1 MSLPVTPPTEA
12 PFLQYICNAC
22 GWIYDEAKGDPDS
35 GLAPGT
41 RFEDIP
47 DDWACPLCQVTKA
60 DFSPYTPPSSPAGGC
75 APRPATAAP
84 RAGGKAAPG
93 VVIVGG
99 GRAGWAMA
107 EALRGLDET
116 LPITLVS
123 ACAADV
129 YDKPLLSVALAKRL
143 AVSSLV
149 RETGAQAA
157 ARLGVRLMA
166 QTQATLV
173 NPRAMTLTTT
183 RGTLPFAELVLA
195 HGAQVAL
202 PPTLP
207 ADLCWRINHLDAY
220 LRLRQCLGLPD
231 TGTLPD
237 ASGGLQP
244 RGVAPHVAIV
254 GAGLIGSELANDLA
268 LAGCRITL
276 IDPMP
281 EPLARWSAQ
290 AAGRTALDAW
300 KDLPIRFIGGTGVDA
315 MESTESGGK
324 RLTLDSGETL
334 LADQVIAATG
344 LVTPHRL
351 ATSAGLAWAHGIAV
365 DGTTLATSHPRIHA
379 LGDCITIDGQASR
392 YIEPIGRQAAT
403 IAAKIAA
410 RRQGAALDACPVPY
424 EVRPTMVRVKTTS
437 CPMTLAG

>member
-1 MSLPVTPPTEA
+1 MSPTAAPTPET
-12 PFLQYICNAC
+12 PFRQYICNAC

-41 RFEDIP
+41 RYEDIP

-60 DFSPYTPPSSPAGGC
+60 DFSPYTPPSRPAGGC
-75 APRPATAAP
+75 APRPAAAAAP
-84 RAGGKAAPG
+84 RVAGKAAPG

-99 GRAGWAMA
+99 GRAGWAVA
-107 EALRGLDET
+107 EALRALDDT
-116 LPITLVS
+116 LPITMVS

-129 YDKPLLSVALAKRL
+129 YDKPLLSVAVAKHL
-143 AVSSLV
+143 PASTLV

-166 QTQATLV
+166 QTQATQV
-173 NPRAMTLTTT
+173 NPRALTLSTT

-202 PPTLP
+202 PPSLP
-207 ADLCWRINHLDAY
+207 AELCWRINHLDAY
-220 LRLRQCLGLPD
+220 LRLRQSLGLPD
-231 TGTLPD
+231 TGALPE
-237 ASGGLQP
+237 
-244 RGVAPHVAIV
+244 GVAPHVAIV

-268 LAGCRITL
+268 LAGCRVTL

-290 AAGRTALDAW
+290 AAGRTALAAW
-300 KDLPIRFIGGTGVDA
+300 KDLPIRFVGGTGVEA
-315 MESTESGGK
+315 MESTEGGGK
-324 RLTLDSGETL
+324 RLTLGNGETL

-344 LVTPHRL
+344 LVTPNRL
-351 ATSAGLAWAHGIAV
+351 ATSAGLAWANGIAV

-392 YIEPIGRQAAT
+392 YIEPIARQAAT

-410 RRQGAALDACPVPY
+410 RRQGAGLDACPVPY
-424 EVRPTMVRVKTTS
+424 EVRPTTVRVKTTS
-437 CPMTLAG
+437 CPMTLVG

>member
-1 MSLPVTPPTEA
+1 MSPTDAPHPETP
-12 PFLQYICNAC
+12 FRQYICNAC
-22 GWIYDEAKGDPDS
+22 GLIYDEAKGDPDS

-41 RFEDIP
+41 RYEDIP

-60 DFSPYTPPSSPAGGC
+60 DFSPYTPPSRPAGGC
-75 APRPATAAP
+75 APRPAAAAAP
-84 RAGGKAAPG
+84 RVAGKAVPG

-99 GRAGWAMA
+99 GRAGWAVA
-107 EALRGLDET
+107 EALRALDES

-143 AVSSLV
+143 AVGSLV
-149 RETGAQAA
+149 RETGVQAA
-157 ARLGVRLMA
+157 ERLGVRLMA
-166 QTQATLV
+166 QTQATQV
-173 NPRAMTLTTT
+173 NPRALTLSTT

-207 ADLCWRINHLDAY
+207 AELCWRINHLDAY
-220 LRLRQCLGLPD
+220 LRLRQSLGLPD
-231 TGTLPD
+231 TGTLPE
-237 ASGGLQP
+237 
-244 RGVAPHVAIV
+244 GVAPHVAIV

-268 LAGCRITL
+268 LAGCRVTL

-290 AAGRTALDAW
+290 AAGRTALEAW
-300 KDLPIRFIGGTGVDA
+300 KDLPIRFIGGAGVEA
-315 MESTESGGK
+315 MASTEGGGK
-324 RLTLDSGETL
+324 RLTLGNGETL

-344 LVTPHRL
+344 LVTPNRL
-351 ATSAGLAWAHGIAV
+351 ATSAGLAWANGIAV

-424 EVRPTMVRVKTTS
+424 EVKPTTVRVKTTS

>member
-1 MSLPVTPPTEA
+1 MSPTEA
-12 PFLQYICNAC
+12 PFRQYICNAC

-41 RFEDIP
+41 RYEDIP

-60 DFSPYTPPSSPAGGC
+60 DFSPYTPPPARPAG
-75 APRPATAAP
+75 AARTATIAP
-84 RAGGKAAPG
+84 RAGGKPVAG

-107 EALRGLDET
+107 EALRALDEQ
-116 LPITLVS
+116 LPITMVS

-143 AVSSLV
+143 PTDTLV

-166 QTQATLV
+166 QTQATRIC
-173 NPRAMTLTTT
+173 PRTHTLTTT
-183 RGTLPFAELVLA
+183 RGTLPFSELVLA

-207 ADLCWRINHLDAY
+207 AELCWRINHLDAY
-220 LRLRQCLGLPD
+220 LRLRQSLGLPD
-231 TGTLPD
+231 TGTLPE
-237 ASGGLQP
+237 
-244 RGVAPHVAIV
+244 GVAPHVAIV

-268 LAGCRITL
+268 LVGCRITL
-276 IDPMP
+276 LDPQS
-281 EPLARWSAQ
+281 EPLARWSDQ
-290 AAGRTALDAW
+290 AAGRTALEAW
-300 KDLPIRFIGGTGVDA
+300 KDLPIRFIGGVTVASMD
-315 MESTESGGK
+315 TEGDQK
-324 RLTLDSGETL
+324 RLSLSNGEVL
-334 LADQVIAATG
+334 HADQVIAATG
-344 LVTPHRL
+344 LVTPNRL
-351 ATSAGLAWAHGIAV
+351 STSAGLAWNNGIAV
-365 DGTTLATSHPRIHA
+365 DPQTLATSHPRIHA

-403 IAAKIAA
+403 IAAKVFA
-410 RRQGAALDACPVPY
+410 RRQGAAIDTCPVPY
-424 EVRPTMVRVKTTS
+424 EVRPTTVRVKTTS
-437 CPMTLAG
+437 HPMTLH

>member
-1 MSLPVTPPTEA
+1 MSLPVTPPTDA
-12 PFLQYICNAC
+12 PFRQYICNAC

-41 RFEDIP
+41 RYEDIP

-60 DFSPYTPPSSPAGGC
+60 DFSPYTPPPARPAGG
-75 APRPATAAP
+75 AAARPAAAIA
-84 RAGGKAAPG
+84 RVGGKPAPG

-107 EALRGLDET
+107 EALRGLDEA

-129 YDKPLLSVALAKRL
+129 YDKPLLSVALARRL
-143 AVSSLV
+143 AVGSLV

-173 NPRAMTLTTT
+173 NPRALTLGTT
-183 RGTLPFAELVLA
+183 RGTLPFSELVLA

-207 ADLCWRINHLDAY
+207 AELCWRINHLDAY
-220 LRLRQCLGLPD
+220 LRLRQSLGLPD
-231 TGTLPD
+231 TGTLPE
-237 ASGGLQP
+237 
-244 RGVAPHVAIV
+244 GVAPHVAIV

-290 AAGRTALDAW
+290 AAGRTALEAW
-300 KDLPIRFIGGTGVDA
+300 KDLPIRFVGGAGVEA
-315 MESTESGGK
+315 MESTDGGSK
-324 RLTLDSGETL
+324 RLSLSSGETL

-344 LVTPHRL
+344 LATPNRL
-351 ATSAGLAWAHGIAV
+351 ATSAGLAWANGIAV

-424 EVRPTMVRVKTTS
+424 EVRPTTVRVKTTS

>member
-1 MSLPVTPPTEA
+1 MNPTDAPTPET
-12 PFLQYICNAC
+12 PFRQYICNAC

-41 RFEDIP
+41 RYEDIP

-60 DFSPYTPPSSPAGGC
+60 DFTPYTPPSRPAGGC
-75 APRPATAAP
+75 APRPAAAAP
-84 RAGGKAAPG
+84 RVAGKAAPG

-129 YDKPLLSVALAKRL
+129 YDKPLLSVALARRL
-143 AVSSLV
+143 AVGSLV

-166 QTQATLV
+166 QTQATQV
-173 NPRAMTLTTT
+173 NPRALTLSTT

-207 ADLCWRINHLDAY
+207 AELCWRINHLDAY
-220 LRLRQCLGLPD
+220 LRLRQSLGLPEA
-231 TGTLPD
+231 GVLPE
-237 ASGGLQP
+237 
-244 RGVAPHVAIV
+244 GVAPHVAIV

-276 IDPMP
+276 IDPLP

-290 AAGRTALDAW
+290 AAGRTALEAW
-300 KDLPIRFIGGTGVDA
+300 KDLPIRFIGGTDVAA
-315 MESTESGGK
+315 MEGAENGAK
-324 RLTLDSGETL
+324 RLTLGSGETL

-344 LVTPHRL
+344 LVTPNRL
-351 ATSAGLAWAHGIAV
+351 ASSAGLAWAHGIAV
-365 DGTTLATSHPRIHA
+365 DGATLATSHPRIHA
-379 LGDCITIDGQASR
+379 LGDCITIGGQASR

-424 EVRPTMVRVKTTS
+424 EIKPTTVRVKTTS

>member
-1 MSLPVTPPTEA
+1 MSLPDTPPTQA
-12 PFLQYICNAC
+12 PLRQFICNAC

-60 DFSPYTPPSSPAGGC
+60 DFSPHTPQPARPAGG

-84 RAGGKAAPG
+84 RPGGKPAPG

-143 AVSSLV
+143 AVGGLV

-166 QTQATLV
+166 QTQATQV
-173 NPRAMTLTTT
+173 NPRALTLSTT

-207 ADLCWRINHLDAY
+207 AELCWRINHLDAY
-220 LRLRQCLGLPD
+220 RRLRQSLGLSD
-231 TGTLPD
+231 APD
-237 ASGGLQP
+237 AGGAWPQ
-244 RGVAPHVAIV
+244 GVAPHVAIV

-290 AAGRTALDAW
+290 AAGRTALEAW
-300 KDLPIRFIGGTGVDA
+300 KDLPIRFIGGTGVEA
-315 MESTESGGK
+315 MEGTEGGGK
-324 RLTLDSGETL
+324 RLTLGNGETL

-344 LVTPHRL
+344 LVTPNRL

-365 DGTTLATSHPRIHA
+365 DGVTLATSHPRIHA
-379 LGDCITIDGQASR
+379 LGDCITIGGQASR

-424 EVRPTMVRVKTTS
+424 EVRPTTVRVKTTS
-437 CPMTLAG
+437 CPMTLMG

>member
-1 MSLPVTPPTEA
+1 MSLPVTPPNEA
-12 PFLQYICNAC
+12 PFRQYICNAC

-47 DDWACPLCQVTKA
+47 DNWACPLCQVTKA
-60 DFSPYTPPSSPAGGC
+60 DFSPYTPPSRPAGGC

-84 RAGGKAAPG
+84 RAGGKPVAG

-107 EALRGLDET
+107 EALRGLDAT

-157 ARLGVRLMA
+157 TRLGVRLMA

-207 ADLCWRINHLDAY
+207 AELCWRINHLDAY
-220 LRLRQCLGLPD
+220 LRLRQSLGLPD
-231 TGTLPD
+231 TGALPE
-237 ASGGLQP
+237 
-244 RGVAPHVAIV
+244 GVAPHVAIV

-290 AAGRTALDAW
+290 AAGRTALEAW

-315 MESTESGGK
+315 MESTEGGGK
-324 RLTLDSGETL
+324 RLTLGNGETL

-344 LVTPHRL
+344 LVTPNRL
-351 ATSAGLAWAHGIAV
+351 ATSAGLAWANGIAV

>member
-1 MSLPVTPPTEA
+1 
-12 PFLQYICNAC
+12 
-22 GWIYDEAKGDPDS
+22 
-35 GLAPGT
+35 
-41 RFEDIP
+41 
-47 DDWACPLCQVTKA
+47 
-60 DFSPYTPPSSPAGGC
+60 
-75 APRPATAAP
+75 
-84 RAGGKAAPG
+84 
-93 VVIVGG
+93 
-99 GRAGWAMA
+99 MA
-107 EALRGLDET
+107 EALRGLDEA

-143 AVSSLV
+143 AVGGLV

-166 QTQATLV
+166 QTQATQV
-173 NPRAMTLTTT
+173 NPRALTLSTT

-207 ADLCWRINHLDAY
+207 AELCWRINHLDAY
-220 LRLRQCLGLPD
+220 LRLRQSLGLSD
-231 TGTLPD
+231 EPD
-237 ASGGLQP
+237 AGGAWPQ
-244 RGVAPHVAIV
+244 GVAPHVAIV

-290 AAGRTALDAW
+290 AAGRTALEAW
-300 KDLPIRFIGGTGVDA
+300 KDLPIRFIGGTGVEA
-315 MESTESGGK
+315 MEGTEGGGK
-324 RLTLDSGETL
+324 RLTLGNGETL

-344 LVTPHRL
+344 LVTPNRL

-365 DGTTLATSHPRIHA
+365 DGVTLATSHPRIHA
-379 LGDCITIDGQASR
+379 LGDCITIGGQASR

-424 EVRPTMVRVKTTS
+424 EVRPTTVRVKTTS
-437 CPMTLAG
+437 CPMTLMG

>member
-1 MSLPVTPPTEA
+1 MSLPVTPPTDA
-12 PFLQYICNAC
+12 PFRQYICNAC
-22 GWIYDEAKGDPDS
+22 GWIYDEAKGDPGS

-41 RFEDIP
+41 RYEDIP

-60 DFSPYTPPSSPAGGC
+60 DFSPYTPPPARPAGG
-75 APRPATAAP
+75 AAARPAAAIA
-84 RAGGKAAPG
+84 RVGGKPAPG

-107 EALRGLDET
+107 EALRGLDEA

-129 YDKPLLSVALAKRL
+129 YDKPLLSVALARRL
-143 AVSSLV
+143 AVGSLV

-173 NPRAMTLTTT
+173 NPRTLTLGTT
-183 RGTLPFAELVLA
+183 RGTLPFSELVLA

-207 ADLCWRINHLDAY
+207 AELCWRINHLDAY
-220 LRLRQCLGLPD
+220 LRLRQSLGLPD
-231 TGTLPD
+231 TGTLPE
-237 ASGGLQP
+237 
-244 RGVAPHVAIV
+244 GVAPHVVIV

-290 AAGRTALDAW
+290 AAGRTALEAW
-300 KDLPIRFIGGTGVDA
+300 KDLPIRFVGGAGVEA
-315 MESTESGGK
+315 MESTDGGSK
-324 RLTLDSGETL
+324 RLTLSTGETL

-344 LVTPHRL
+344 LATPNRL
-351 ATSAGLAWAHGIAV
+351 ATSAGLAWANGIAV
-365 DGTTLATSHPRIHA
+365 DSTTLATSHPRIHA

-410 RRQGAALDACPVPY
+410 RRQGANLDACPVPY
-424 EVRPTMVRVKTTS
+424 EVRPTTVRVKTTS

>member
-1 MSLPVTPPTEA
+1 MSPTDAPTPET
-12 PFLQYICNAC
+12 PFRHYICNAC

-41 RFEDIP
+41 RYEDIP
-47 DDWACPLCQVTKA
+47 DDWECPLCNVTKA
-60 DFSPYTPPSSPAGGC
+60 DFSPYTPPVRPAAAARPASSAASRPAGK
-75 APRPATAAP
+75 
-84 RAGGKAAPG
+84 AGPG

-107 EALRGLDET
+107 QALRGLDEA

-143 AVSSLV
+143 AVGSLV

-157 ARLGVRLMA
+157 ERLGVRLMA
-166 QTQATLV
+166 QTQATQV
-173 NPRAMTLTTT
+173 NPRAQTLSTT

-207 ADLCWRINHLDAY
+207 AELCWRINHLDAY
-220 LRLRQCLGLPD
+220 LRLRQSLGLPD
-231 TGTLPD
+231 TGVLPE
-237 ASGGLQP
+237 
-244 RGVAPHVAIV
+244 GVAPHVAIV

-268 LAGCRITL
+268 LAGCRVSL

-300 KDLPIRFIGGTGVDA
+300 KDLPIRFIGGAGVEA
-315 MESTESGGK
+315 MESTEGGGK
-324 RLTLDSGETL
+324 RLTLGNGETL

-344 LVTPHRL
+344 LVTPNRL

-403 IAAKIAA
+403 IAAKVVA
-410 RRQGAALDACPVPY
+410 RRQGAALDACPLPY
-424 EVRPTMVRVKTTS
+424 EVRPTTVRVKTTS

>member
-1 MSLPVTPPTEA
+1 MSPPAADSPA
-12 PFLQYICNAC
+12 PFRQFICNAC

-41 RFEDIP
+41 RFADIP

-60 DFSPYTPPSSPAGGC
+60 DFAPYRPPPVRPGC
-75 APRPATAAP
+75 GTAARPVSAAP
-84 RAGGKAAPG
+84 RVGGKPAPG

-107 EALRGLDET
+107 EALRGQDAA

-129 YDKPLLSVALAKRL
+129 YDKPLLSVALARRL
-143 AVSSLV
+143 AVDSLV

-157 ARLGVRLMA
+157 ARLCVRLMA

-173 NPRAMTLTTT
+173 NPRALTLTTT
-183 RGTLPFAELVLA
+183 RGTLPFSELVLA

-207 ADLCWRINHLDAY
+207 AELCWRINHLDAY
-220 LRLRQCLGLPD
+220 LRLRQSLGLPD
-231 TGTLPD
+231 VPNTTGGLPD
-237 ASGGLQP
+237 
-244 RGVAPHVAIV
+244 GVAPRVAIV

-268 LAGCRITL
+268 LAGCHVTL
-276 IDPMP
+276 IDPQP
-281 EPLARWSAQ
+281 EPLARWRAQ
-290 AAGRTALDAW
+290 AAGRTALQAW
-300 KDLPIRFIGGTGVDA
+300 KDLPIRFIGGAGVA
-315 MESTESGGK
+315 AIEAAESGGK
-324 RLTLDSGETL
+324 RLTLDTGETL
-334 LADQVIAATG
+334 RVDQVIAATG
-344 LVTPHRL
+344 LVTPNRL
-351 ATSAGLAWAHGIAV
+351 ATSAGLAWAQGIAV
-365 DGTTLATSHPRIHA
+365 DAATLATSHPRIHA

-403 IAAKIAA
+403 IAAKIIA

-424 EVRPTMVRVKTTS
+424 EVRPTTVRVKTTS
-437 CPMTLAG
+437 CPMTLVG

>member
-1 MSLPVTPPTEA
+1 MSTPA
-12 PFLQYICNAC
+12 PFRQYICNAC

-47 DDWACPLCQVTKA
+47 DDWECPLCKVTKA
-60 DFSPYTPPSSPAGGC
+60 DFSPCTPPSRPA
-75 APRPATAAP
+75 AAAPPATAVPRPA
-84 RAGGKAAPG
+84 GKASPG

-107 EALRGLDET
+107 EALRALDPA

-123 ACAADV
+123 GCAADV
-129 YDKPLLSVALAKRL
+129 YDKPLLSVALARRL
-143 AVSSLV
+143 PAASLV

-166 QTQATLV
+166 QTQATRVCPRTLV
-173 NPRAMTLTTT
+173 LSTT
-183 RGTLPFAELVLA
+183 RGNLPFAELVLA

-207 ADLCWRINHLDAY
+207 AELCWRINHLDAY
-220 LRLRQCLGLPD
+220 LRLRQSLGLPD
-231 TGTLPD
+231 AGVLPE
-237 ASGGLQP
+237 
-244 RGVAPHVAIV
+244 GVAPHVAIV

-276 IDPMP
+276 VDPQP
-281 EPLARWSAQ
+281 EPLARWQAQ
-290 AAGRTALDAW
+290 GAGQTALQAW
-300 KDLPIRFIGGTGVDA
+300 QDLPIRFIGGVGVQAVEDA
-315 MESTESGGK
+315 GAHK
-324 RLTLDSGETL
+324 RLCLSNGEVL
-334 LADQVIAATG
+334 QVDQVIAATG
-344 LVTPHRL
+344 LATPNRL
-351 ATSAGLAWAHGIAV
+351 ASSAGLAWNQGIALDPV
-365 DGTTLATSHPRIHA
+365 TLATSHPRIHA
-379 LGDCITIDGQASR
+379 LGDCITIHGQASR

-403 IAAKIAA
+403 IAAKLVA
-410 RRQGAALDACPVPY
+410 RRQGAALDDCPLPY
-424 EVRPTMVRVKTTS
+424 ECKPTTVRVKTTS

>member
-1 MSLPVTPPTEA
+1 MNPTDAPPPETP
-12 PFLQYICNAC
+12 FRQYICNAC

-41 RFEDIP
+41 RYEDIP

-60 DFSPYTPPSSPAGGC
+60 DFSPYTPPSRPAGGC

-84 RAGGKAAPG
+84 RVAGKAAPG

-99 GRAGWAMA
+99 GRAGWAVA
-107 EALRGLDET
+107 EALRALDDT

-129 YDKPLLSVALAKRL
+129 YDKPLLSVALARHL
-143 AVSSLV
+143 PASALV

-173 NPRAMTLTTT
+173 NPRTLTLGTT
-183 RGTLPFAELVLA
+183 RGTVPFSELVLA

-202 PPTLP
+202 PPCLP
-207 ADLCWRINHLDAY
+207 AELCWRINHLDAY
-220 LRLRQCLGLPD
+220 LRLRQSLGLPE
-231 TGTLPD
+231 TGVLPE
-237 ASGGLQP
+237 
-244 RGVAPHVAIV
+244 GVAPHVAIV

-276 IDPMP
+276 IDPQP
-281 EPLARWSAQ
+281 EPLARWHAQ
-290 AAGRTALDAW
+290 AAGRTALQAW
-300 KDLPIRFIGGTGVDA
+300 KDLPIRFIGGVGVDGLD
-315 MESTESGGK
+315 SDDTPGGPK
-324 RLTLDSGETL
+324 RLRLSNGESV

-344 LVTPHRL
+344 LVTSNRL
-351 ATSAGLAWAHGIAV
+351 ATSAGLAWNQGIAV
-365 DGTTLATSHPRIHA
+365 DPVTLATSHPRIHA
-379 LGDCITIDGQASR
+379 LGDCITIGGQASR

-403 IAAKIAA
+403 IAAKVAA
-410 RRQGAALDACPVPY
+410 RRQGAGLDACPVPY
-424 EVRPTMVRVKTTS
+424 EQRPSLVRVKTSS
-437 CPMTLAG
+437 CPMTLPA

>member
-1 MSLPVTPPTEA
+1 MSLPVTLPTDA
-12 PFLQYICNAC
+12 PFRQYICNAC

-41 RFEDIP
+41 RYEDIP

-60 DFSPYTPPSSPAGGC
+60 DFSPYTPPPARPAGG
-75 APRPATAAP
+75 AAAARPAAAP
-84 RAGGKAAPG
+84 RVGGKPAPG
-93 VVIVGG
+93 LVIVGG

-107 EALRGLDET
+107 EALRGLDEA

-123 ACAADV
+123 ACAADM

-143 AVSSLV
+143 SVGSLV

-157 ARLGVRLMA
+157 ERLGVRLMA

-173 NPRAMTLTTT
+173 NPRAQTLTTT
-183 RGTLPFAELVLA
+183 RGTLPFSELVLA

-207 ADLCWRINHLDAY
+207 AELCWRINHLDAY
-220 LRLRQCLGLPD
+220 LRLRQSLGLPD
-231 TGTLPD
+231 AGVLPE
-237 ASGGLQP
+237 
-244 RGVAPHVAIV
+244 GVAPHVAIV

-290 AAGRTALDAW
+290 AAGRTALAAW
-300 KDLPIRFIGGTGVDA
+300 KDLPIRFIGGAGVQA
-315 MESTESGGK
+315 MASNEDGRK
-324 RLTLDSGETL
+324 RLTLSTGETL

-344 LVTPHRL
+344 LATPNRL
-351 ATSAGLAWAHGIAV
+351 ATSAGLAWANGIAV
-365 DGTTLATSHPRIHA
+365 DGATLATSHPRVHA
-379 LGDCITIDGQASR
+379 LGDCITIAGQASR

-410 RRQGAALDACPVPY
+410 RRQGAPLDACPVPY
-424 EVRPTMVRVKTTS
+424 EVRPTTVRVKTTS